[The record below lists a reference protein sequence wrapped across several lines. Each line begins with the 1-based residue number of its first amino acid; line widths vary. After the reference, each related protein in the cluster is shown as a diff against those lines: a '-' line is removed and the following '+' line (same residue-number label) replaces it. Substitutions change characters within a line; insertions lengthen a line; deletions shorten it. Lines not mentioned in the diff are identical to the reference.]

1 MTEPAEKTPLY
12 AWYALALLMVVYILN
27 FLDRTIIYILFPLIK
42 KEMAFSD
49 TQLALLG
56 TTSFVIFYTI
66 LGIPFG
72 RMADKGSR
80 TKIIA
85 VGVAVWSLFS
95 GLTAF
100 ANDFWTLF
108 FCRVM
113 VGVGEATLGPAAI
126 SLLSDYFPP
135 LKRATVTSVYSMG
148 IAIGAGLAALL
159 GGSLSQYGWRTAF
172 MIIGFPGIALAV
184 LVFFLKEPERT
195 GTVSQLIEL
204 PDSDTSASSRFSRSI
219 AATKAL
225 LKAIRGLL
233 ANKTFVLLC
242 VGYALLGL
250 ATNNLS
256 IWGATFY
263 SRLHKFDLPTIGF
276 YGGILTLVAG
286 IPATLFGGA
295 IADKFRQRRP
305 GGRMFYGA
313 LLSLISVPFW
323 LLLIF
328 TDNVY
333 LILLANFVLLAAA
346 LGWLGA
352 AAADVTELAG
362 VNLRGLGIA
371 IYFFSVNIA
380 AYLIGSNLIGYLS
393 DRFGATADPA
403 RMRYALLVCPIA
415 CLASAVC
422 LLIGSRRILRDSQQL
437 CIDPT
442 SQLKHE
448 KRI

>member
-1 MTEPAEKTPLY
+1 MEQTSKKTPPY

-42 KEMAFSD
+42 KEMEFSD

-56 TTSFVIFYTI
+56 TTSFVIFYTL

-72 RMADKGSR
+72 RLADRGSR

-85 VGVAVWSLFS
+85 VGVIVWSLFS

-100 ANDFWTLF
+100 ATGFWTLF

-135 LKRATVTSVYSMG
+135 FRRATVTSIYSMG

-159 GGSLSQYGWRTAF
+159 GGSLSQFGWRTAF
-172 MIIGFPGIALAV
+172 LVVGFPGIIMGV
-184 LVFFLKEPERT
+184 LVFLLKEPESRT
-195 GTVSQLIEL
+195 
-204 PDSDTSASSRFSRSI
+204 
-219 AATKAL
+219 AATVDSNYTSTDWRRLLSNKAFI
-225 LKAIRGLL
+225 A
-233 ANKTFVLLC
+233 LC

-263 SRLHKFDLPTIGF
+263 SRLHKFDIPTIGF
-276 YGGILTLVAG
+276 WGGVLTLAAG

-295 IADKFRQRRP
+295 IADRFRKHWR
-305 GGRMFYGA
+305 GGRMIYGS
-313 LLSLISVPFW
+313 LLSFVSVPFW

-328 TDNVY
+328 TNSIP
-333 LILLANFVLLAAA
+333 LTLLANLVLLAAA
-346 LGWLGA
+346 LAWLGA
-352 AAADVTELAG
+352 AAADATEISGA
-362 VNLRGLGIA
+362 NLRGLAIA

-380 AYLIGSNLIGYLS
+380 AYLIGSNLIGYLN
-393 DRFGATADPA
+393 DRVGATANPEM
-403 RMRYALLVCPIA
+403 MRYALLVCPIA
-415 CLASAVC
+415 CLLSGIV
-422 LLIGSRRILRDSQQL
+422 LLSGGLFRNRESD
-437 CIDPT
+437 
-442 SQLKHE
+442 K
-448 KRI
+448 

>member
-1 MTEPAEKTPLY
+1 MPENTERTPVY
-12 AWYALALLMVVYILN
+12 SWYALAVLMLIYVLN

-56 TTSFVIFYTI
+56 TTSFVIFYTV

-72 RMADKGSR
+72 RLADRGSR

-85 VGVAVWSLFS
+85 MGVIVWSLFS

-108 FCRVM
+108 ACRVM

-126 SLLSDYFPP
+126 SLLSDFFPP
-135 LKRATVTSVYSMG
+135 VRRATVTSIYSMG

-172 MIIGFPGIALAV
+172 MIVGFPGLLFGT
-184 LVFFLKEPERT
+184 LVYFLREPVRT
-195 GTVSQLIEL
+195 TAGA
-204 PDSDTSASSRFSRSI
+204 TSETNYSK
-219 AATKAL
+219 TDWKAL
-225 LKAIRGLL
+225 VTNRSFI
-233 ANKTFVLLC
+233 LLC

-276 YGGILTLVAG
+276 WGGTLTLAAG

-295 IADKFRQRRP
+295 IADWFHRA
-305 GGRMFYGA
+305 GYGRMFYGA
-313 LLSLISVPFW
+313 LLSLFSVPFW

-333 LILLANFVLLAAA
+333 LILAANFFLLAAA

-352 AAADVTELAG
+352 AAADVTEITG

-371 IYFFSVNIA
+371 VYFFSVNIA
-380 AYLIGSNLIGYLS
+380 AYLIGSNLIGYIS
-393 DRFGATADPA
+393 DRLGATQDP
-403 RMRYALLVCPIA
+403 RMLRYALLICPIA

-422 LLIGSRRILRDSQQL
+422 LFAGRRS
-437 CIDPT
+437 
-442 SQLKHE
+442 LKAAANHH
-448 KRI
+448 